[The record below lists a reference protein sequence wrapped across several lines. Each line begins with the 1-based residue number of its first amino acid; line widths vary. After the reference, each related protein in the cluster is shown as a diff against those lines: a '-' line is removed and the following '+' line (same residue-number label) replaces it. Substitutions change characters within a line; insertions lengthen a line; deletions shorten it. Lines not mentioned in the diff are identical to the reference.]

1 MRNKNHKTVQETQTA
16 FAFAVLLQNILILLV
31 IGGVVW
37 VLHSTVSE
45 PSALNA
51 ILRGGM
57 FP

>member
-1 MRNKNHKTVQETQTA
+1 MRDKNRKTVRETQTA
-16 FAFAVLLQNILILLV
+16 FAFAVLLQNILVLLV
-31 IGGVVW
+31 IGGFVW

-45 PSALNA
+45 TSAFNA